1 MIRLERR
8 FHDQIVQQAFEELP
22 NEACGLIAARD
33 GAPVRLFPI
42 RNADESP
49 TTYRFDARDHFL
61 AEQEMEDEG
70 LELVA
75 IYHSHT
81 HTEAYPSPTDRNR
94 AYWEVEGERA
104 PIFPGTMYLI
114 VSLADREDPVLRA
127 FRIGETEVTEEEVR
141 IE

>member
-33 GAPVRLFPI
+33 GAPVRLYRM

-49 TTYRFDARDHFL
+49 TTYRLDPKEQLQTFD
-61 AEQEMEDEG
+61 EIEDEG
-70 LELVA
+70 LDLYA

-81 HTEAYPSPTDRNR
+81 HSEAYPSETDRR
-94 AYWEVEGERA
+94 QAFYPEAY
-104 PIFPGTMYLI
+104 YLL
-114 VSLADREDPVLRA
+114 VSLADRNAPVLRG
-127 FRIGETEVTEEEVR
+127 FRILDGEVTEEEVR